1 MKYKDILVYL
11 DDGASNKD
19 RVQTALSFAAAHDAH
34 LVGVTFDIKIP
45 PHVSATLTAKINK
58 EQQENSSRKAQ
69 SIIDDFL
76 QQASETDV
84 KVDTHILHCRESKAP
99 EALSLYARNFDI
111 TILRQTN
118 PDRTHS
124 APLVTSLAEKVLFS
138 SGRPVLYVPYVGA
151 HQIPANR
158 AIIAWDGSR
167 ASTRAVH
174 DALPLMEGMDEVIV
188 LVVNA
193 DKKPSSK
200 GKDAGEELVTHLKRH
215 GLNARLEHVQS
226 MGVDVAII
234 VLNALADLGA
244 DILIMGGYGSSRI
257 HEMFL
262 GGVTKTLMR
271 DMTIPVF
278 MSH

>member
-19 RVQTALSFAAAHDAH
+19 RVQTALSFAKAHNAK
-34 LVGVTFDIKIP
+34 LTGVAFDIKIP
-45 PHVSATLTAKINK
+45 PHVAATLTSKINE
-58 EQQENSSRKAQ
+58 EQQQNSAQ
-69 SIIDDFL
+69 KTQAVLDDFME
-76 QQASETDV
+76 QSKDSGVDV
-84 KVDTHILHCRESKAP
+84 SSHVINCRESKAP
-99 EALSLYARNFDI
+99 EELSLFSRNFDVV
-111 TILRQTN
+111 ILRQTN

-124 APLVTSLAEKVLFS
+124 ASLVSSLAEKVLFS
-138 SGRPVLYVPYVGA
+138 SGRPVLYIPYVGA

-158 AIIAWDGSR
+158 ALIAWDGSR

-174 DALPLMEGMDEVIV
+174 DALPLMESMDEVVV
-188 LVVNA
+188 LVVNS

-200 GKDAGEELVTHLKRH
+200 GKESGADLVKHLQNH
-215 GLNARLEHVQS
+215 GINARLEHVQS

-234 VLNALADLGA
+234 ILNALADQGA

-257 HEMFL
+257 HELLL
-262 GGVTKTLMR
+262 GGVTKTLMQ
-271 DMTIPVF
+271 DMTVPVF

>member
-11 DDGASNKD
+11 DDGASNQD

-45 PHVSATLTAKINK
+45 PHIAATLTSQVNKDQKDNSAKKAATIINDFM
-58 EQQENSSRKAQ
+58 EQAGKTE
-69 SIIDDFL
+69 
-76 QQASETDV
+76 V
-84 KVDTHILHCRESKAP
+84 KVDTNIINCRESKAP
-99 EALSLYARNFDI
+99 EELSLYARNFDI

-118 PDRTHS
+118 PDRSHS
-124 APLVTSLAEKVLFS
+124 AALVTSLAEKVLFS

-151 HQIPANR
+151 HQIPASR
-158 AIIAWDGSR
+158 AVIAWDGSR

-200 GKDAGEELVTHLKRH
+200 GKDAGEELVAHLNRH

-244 DILIMGGYGSSRI
+244 DILIMGGYGNSRI

-262 GGVTKTLMR
+262 GGVTRTLMR